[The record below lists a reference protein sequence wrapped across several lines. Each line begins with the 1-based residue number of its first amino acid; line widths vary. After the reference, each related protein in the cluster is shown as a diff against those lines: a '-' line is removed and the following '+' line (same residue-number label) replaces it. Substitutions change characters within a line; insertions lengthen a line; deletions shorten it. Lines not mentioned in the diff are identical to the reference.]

1 MKLCFEL
8 PDAAYPIKL
17 EQHEDTRKLFRVT
30 YGKQV
35 KDRLCYGD
43 AATEL
48 GACIMHALACESR
61 LDNEGA

>member
-1 MKLCFEL
+1 MKLCLEL

-17 EQHEDTRKLFRVT
+17 EQHEDPRKLFRVT

-35 KDRLCYGD
+35 KDHLCYGD
-43 AATEL
+43 AAAEL

-61 LDNEGA
+61 LDNG